1 MIHFFC
7 KTILLIVFP
16 FLLYL
21 LSISKYTKKYQYY
34 KWITNIVEMEKQ
46 LKEWFYKKN
55 ESRHI
60 IIIRAI
66 KLVSDTKNNLI
77 TKG

>member
-1 MIHFFC
+1 
-7 KTILLIVFP
+7 
-16 FLLYL
+16 
-21 LSISKYTKKYQYY
+21 
-34 KWITNIVEMEKQ
+34 MEKQ